1 MFLVRLPDRIVSIF
15 YFIKLIM
22 KTNILFITL
31 LVFSSSVYAQSSTS
45 VSAKVVTANIK
56 VYGNCGMCKE
66 RIEKAVDH
74 KGIKQAK
81 WNISTKN
88 LEVVYV
94 PEKISEKK
102 IRELVSAVGHDTDS
116 TKASDKIYAKLPF
129 CCLYRNHDHSG
140 MDDNKKKQ

>member
-1 MFLVRLPDRIVSIF
+1 
-15 YFIKLIM
+15 M
-22 KTNILFITL
+22 KTNLIIIAFIAI
-31 LVFSSSVYAQSSTS
+31 SSSLSAQSTGSS
-45 VSAKVVTANIK
+45 KVVTANLK

-66 RIEKAVDH
+66 RIEKALDT
-74 KGIKQAK
+74 KGVKQAK
-81 WNISTKN
+81 WNIATKN

-116 TKASDKIYAKLPF
+116 TKASDKVYAKLPF

-140 MDDNKKKQ
+140 MDDNKKNQ

>member
-1 MFLVRLPDRIVSIF
+1 
-15 YFIKLIM
+15 M
-22 KTNILFITL
+22 KTNLIIIAF
-31 LVFSSSVYAQSSTS
+31 LVFTTSLSAQSTASP
-45 VSAKVVTANIK
+45 KIVTANLK

-66 RIEKAVDH
+66 RIEKALDT
-74 KGIKQAK
+74 KGVKQAK
-81 WNISTKN
+81 WNIATKN

-94 PEKISEKK
+94 PEKITEKK

-116 TKASDKIYAKLPF
+116 TKASDKVYAKLPF

>member
-1 MFLVRLPDRIVSIF
+1 
-15 YFIKLIM
+15 M
-22 KTNILFITL
+22 KTNIIILILIAFT
-31 LVFSSSVYAQSSTS
+31 STVYAQSATT
-45 VSAKVVTANIK
+45 SAKVVTANIK

-74 KGIKQAK
+74 KGVKQAK
-81 WNISTKN
+81 WNVSTKN

-116 TKASDKIYAKLPF
+116 TKASDKVYAKLPF

-140 MDDNKKKQ
+140 MDDNKKKH